1 VSFSIGYRSRE
12 RVFDLPGNIICPPKI
27 VGGRRAFST
36 RGLDESMFLRLLCCL
51 CSFALISAP
60 TRALAQ
66 GVPPSPPPV
75 EAAPAAS
82 AAATQTARIVGSV
95 VDRSTGLPLANVR
108 VTLVGTTIST
118 ASDGDGTF
126 RFTLAP
132 GVYSFEARI
141 NGYQT
146 VETDAIAI
154 VGASSSKVTLA
165 LGKAQAESGL
175 RDIARVSARANDAL
189 RPASVVQHTLSTS
202 DQLLSG
208 TFRID
213 RAIEELPNV
222 VFSTGIS
229 TPGIDGYIS
238 LRGIPGGTQQLI
250 DGHPT
255 SVSLNSVALFP
266 FQSVDVVYG
275 SGKGQLYP
283 INAIGGVIDLRTI
296 SPTRTPTISFLQS
309 FGTFSK
315 LTSDVQ
321 STGTLGKFGY
331 AFSLGTEGLD
341 APYARSTRYEPLSG
355 WDPSATDPAV
365 RNRSFYSINS
375 PYSVRAEL
383 GKIVYSFNDT
393 LRMTA
398 TALGGAEL
406 HLNDGDKSIDYHSFD
421 RVLADGTRNL
431 ANKSTSDTCGIGTF
445 TATNFLGVPN
455 GTGPD
460 KVTPDG
466 GIKCQTPQQYALL
479 RAGYTTGELGSITMT
494 NNDNDFKIENTTA
507 HNYFLVD
514 VYASLFRRSQ
524 DFHSTEY
531 QLVPGDLNGLHTKTT
546 NDSNAGFTISD
557 DIIMPNDTVGLG
569 FYTNN
574 YRQNE
579 LGVTR
584 YPTPAKTGN
593 AYYFTYGNAIRAEF
607 FKYIHHSGNSPL
619 TFYVYDYI
627 KDSQQ
632 PHAFFNDPR
641 LAILYRKGNNTVRV
655 AAGESSSLPYA
666 PDNQTYQSTPLAQF
680 TDGVDCNGRN
690 NVGTAPVG
698 FTKPE
703 RASDEE
709 FSVAHRW
716 HGDSTTQLEFYSENF
731 ASKVQY
737 GYQAPLTYTGIG
749 FIDGAL
755 LNSYLSAIDTKCGGH
770 ATPAL
775 LTLTGNYNLGRV
787 LARGIDITGR
797 QRVGSNV
804 FFDYSYGTQSVAYRS
819 LPDEV
824 VRGDKRI
831 IIGAQTF
838 IPDSGQEIPLHS
850 ASLALDVRD
859 KSGFTGRL
867 TGFYTGPGNQSG
879 LPGFVRTDLSI
890 GKSLSHYGSITAYV
904 YNLFNYAAYFDNQ
917 NGAGIPLAL
926 NGYATASDYTPYFG
940 AATQNRFGI
949 GARTV
954 TFTYQLKI

>member
-1 VSFSIGYRSRE
+1 MILRLFCSRFSIALAL
-12 RVFDLPGNIICPPKI
+12 VATPI
-27 VGGRRAFST
+27 RAFAA
-36 RGLDESMFLRLLCCL
+36 EP
-51 CSFALISAP
+51 AP
-60 TRALAQ
+60 S
-66 GVPPSPPPV
+66 SPPAV
-75 EAAPAAS
+75 AAPAAPAT
-82 AAATQTARIVGSV
+82 AAQTARIVGSV

-108 VTLVGTTIST
+108 VTVVGTTTST
-118 ASDGDGTF
+118 ASDGDGSF
-126 RFTLAP
+126 RFSLVP

-141 NGYQT
+141 TGYQT
-146 VETDAIAI
+146 VQTDAIAL
-154 VGASSSKVTLA
+154 VGASSSNVTLA
-165 LGKAQAESGL
+165 LGKAQVESGL
-175 RDIARVSARANDAL
+175 RDIGRVSARANDAL
-189 RPASVVQHTLSTS
+189 RPAAVVEHTLSTS

-296 SPTRTPTISFLQS
+296 APTRTPTISFLQS
-309 FGTFSK
+309 YGTFSK

-321 STGTLGKFGY
+321 STGTIGKFGY

-375 PYSVRAEL
+375 PYAVRSEL
-383 GKIVYSFNDT
+383 GKIVYSFNDA
-393 LRMTA
+393 LRITA

-406 HLNDGDKSIDYHSFD
+406 HLNDGDKSIDFHSFD

-431 ANKSTSDTCGIGTF
+431 ANKSTSDTCGTGTF
-445 TATNFLGVPN
+445 TATNFAGKPN

-460 KVTPDG
+460 GAPDG

-479 RAGYTTGELGSITMT
+479 RAGYTTGELGSITTT
-494 NNDNDFKIENTTA
+494 NNDNDFKLENTTA

-531 QLVPGDLNGLHTKTT
+531 QLVPGDLNGLHTKVT

-569 FYTNN
+569 YYTNN

-584 YPTPAKTGN
+584 YPTPGKAGN

-607 FKYIHHSGNSPL
+607 FKYIHHSESSPL
-619 TFYVYDYI
+619 TFFLYDYI

-666 PDNQTYQSTPLAQF
+666 PDNQTYQPIPLAQF
-680 TDGVDCNGRN
+680 TSGINCNGQN
-690 NVGTAPVG
+690 SVGTAPVG

-709 FSVAHRW
+709 FSFAHRW
-716 HGDSTTQLEFYSENF
+716 HADSTTQLEFYSENF

-737 GYQAPLTYTGIG
+737 GYQAPLTYTGTG
-749 FIDGAL
+749 FIDPAL
-755 LNSYLSAIDTKCGGH
+755 YNSYLNAINTKCGGT
-770 ATPAL
+770 ATAAL
-775 LTLTGNYNLGRV
+775 LTLNGNYNLGRV

-797 QRVGSNV
+797 QRVGGNV

-819 LPDEV
+819 LPSEV

-850 ASLALDVRD
+850 ASLALDARD

-867 TGFYTGPGNQSG
+867 TGYYTGPGNQSG

-890 GKSLSHYGSITAYV
+890 GKSLSRFGSFTAYV

-926 NGYATASDYTPYFG
+926 NSYATASDYAPYFG